1 MSKGQDT
8 TVRPSTITIERAEP
22 ETTVRY
28 AKVTGG
34 FKITATAK
42 QAGASA
48 SYTVKGYGHDADTI
62 TSVRDEATR
71 KAAEA
76 LGWLLG

>member
-1 MSKGQDT
+1 MSKSQDT
-8 TVRPSTITIERAEP
+8 TLRPSTPTIQRAEP
-22 ETTVRY
+22 VTAVRY
-28 AKVTGG
+28 TKVTGG

-48 SYTVKGYGHDADTI
+48 AYTVKGYGHDEDTI
-62 TSVRDEATR
+62 TAVRDEARR